1 MLKQIAYVSLG
12 FVLAG
17 CAGGASINAS
27 KNFDQDYQNG
37 LYKNAAISIEQ
48 DLGLVEEAGFKL
60 VDVKAGNVLFH
71 LNAGESWRLS
81 GNLERSRAHFDGVET
96 LLKVEDL
103 EGLGTK
109 AGETVGSVLVNDKVR
124 SYNPAASERILTNF
138 YQSLSFWA
146 ENDKNNALVEFKK
159 ADERTRLALQAYRKE
174 INKAEQE
181 ARAEGQAV
189 AQNINNGYASNQI
202 GQRFPEIN
210 QWKVYDDFVNPSVAY
225 LNALLLSTGQGAD
238 VETAKGLMKRV
249 RGMIGKNPVIDSD
262 FNNLMRNNSVTANG
276 DYVWVVAETGLGPVL
291 EEEKFDLP
299 WPTGGTAI
307 VVSMA
312 LPKLVE
318 RNVDVDMSGIALNN
332 KPVRLYPLSDMS
344 VVMQTEFKKR
354 WPATVSR
361 AVVSTVTKAII
372 QKQAADENPLL
383 GLAATI
389 YSVATT
395 GADTR
400 SWKAVPK
407 RWRVAKVKLNGSASM
422 SLPYGLEGQA
432 VNVNIP
438 AGKSSVVYIK
448 QPSINAKPYVAL
460 LPME

>member
-1 MLKQIAYVSLG
+1 MFKQIAYVSLG

-27 KNFDQDYQNG
+27 KNLDQDYQNG

-48 DLGLVEEAGFKL
+48 DLGLVEEAGFKI

-71 LNAGESWRLS
+71 LNAGETWRLS
-81 GNLERSRAHFDGVET
+81 GNHERARAHFDGVET

-103 EGLGTK
+103 EGIGTK
-109 AGETVGSVLVNDKVR
+109 TGETIGSVLVNDKVR

-138 YQSLSFWA
+138 YQGLSFWA
-146 ENDKNNALVEFKK
+146 DKNTNNALVEFKK

-174 INKAEQE
+174 IDKANKE

-189 AQNINNGYASNQI
+189 SQNISNGYAGNQI
-202 GQRFPEIN
+202 GRRFPEIDT
-210 QWKVYDDFVNPSVAY
+210 WKVYDNFVNPSVAY
-225 LNALLLSTGQGAD
+225 MNALLLSTGQGSD
-238 VETAKGLMKRV
+238 IESAKDLMKRV
-249 RGMIGKNPVIDSD
+249 RGMVGKNPVIDSD
-262 FNNLMRNNSVTANG
+262 FNNLMQSNSLTSGG

-291 EEEKFDLP
+291 TEEKFDLP

-318 RNVDVDMSGIALNN
+318 RNVDVDMSGIALNGR
-332 KPVRLYPLSDMS
+332 PVRLYPLSDMS

-354 WPATVSR
+354 WPAVVSR
-361 AVVSTVTKAII
+361 ALVSTVTKAVI

-383 GLAATI
+383 GFAATI

-400 SWKAVPK
+400 SWKMTPK
-407 RWRVAKVKLNGSASM
+407 RWRVAKVKLNGDAKI
-422 SLPYGLEGQA
+422 SLPYGLEGQS
-432 VNVNIP
+432 VDLDIP
-438 AGKSSVVYIK
+438 GGKSSVVYIK

-460 LPME
+460 LPM

>member
-159 ADERTRLALQAYRKE
+159 
-174 INKAEQE
+174 
-181 ARAEGQAV
+181 
-189 AQNINNGYASNQI
+189 
-202 GQRFPEIN
+202 
-210 QWKVYDDFVNPSVAY
+210 
-225 LNALLLSTGQGAD
+225 
-238 VETAKGLMKRV
+238 LM
-249 RGMIGKNPVIDSD
+249 
-262 FNNLMRNNSVTANG
+262 
-276 DYVWVVAETGLGPVL
+276 
-291 EEEKFDLP
+291 
-299 WPTGGTAI
+299 
-307 VVSMA
+307 
-312 LPKLVE
+312 
-318 RNVDVDMSGIALNN
+318 
-332 KPVRLYPLSDMS
+332 
-344 VVMQTEFKKR
+344 
-354 WPATVSR
+354 
-361 AVVSTVTKAII
+361 
-372 QKQAADENPLL
+372 
-383 GLAATI
+383 
-389 YSVATT
+389 
-395 GADTR
+395 
-400 SWKAVPK
+400 
-407 RWRVAKVKLNGSASM
+407 SAH
-422 SLPYGLEGQA
+422 
-432 VNVNIP
+432 V
-438 AGKSSVVYIK
+438 
-448 QPSINAKPYVAL
+448 
-460 LPME
+460 